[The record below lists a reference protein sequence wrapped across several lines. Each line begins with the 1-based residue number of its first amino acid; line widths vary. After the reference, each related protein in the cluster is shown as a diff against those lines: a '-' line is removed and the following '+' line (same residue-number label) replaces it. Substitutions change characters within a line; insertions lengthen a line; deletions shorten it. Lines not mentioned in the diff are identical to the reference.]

1 MDVLRKSEIGPLT
14 FGIEIEI
21 HVPVLKVLEDDPIQ
35 TALEFPSDDW
45 YKRNC
50 LFYTLEDGRKIPA
63 MREDVTAIKE
73 ARRRVWDA
81 LLLQFK
87 ETIERPRGTVHPDI
101 KVMIAETEHPMK
113 ATTNAS
119 SKEVSPPRNTLG
131 NFIDGHYEVYSS
143 WTVCKDE
150 SGCWYPKADG
160 ELFLPGRVPPIGPER
175 YSWFSIEIKSRVY
188 KDLIAMKED
197 LQKVCDR
204 IRSRFLVSINCG
216 QGHNRTSTHVHVGR
230 SGSWDPNQEGLPFNL
245 IEMKKLATAM
255 YILEL
260 VLMEMHAAW
269 KVDNHRYAAQLHG
282 YTHLGRFCNPNELF
296 EDSNL
301 PIESESSREDVAYI
315 PSDFDLNFRQCSEIK
330 MYLHQSVRDGPYAAG
345 IRMIWGADDLT
356 QLAWLLSGRERTRRG
371 AFAPHGL
378 VPSKENVIKS
388 RHLNTIEFR
397 HMHGSLDAEDIMN
410 WVRIIEKIVSSS
422 TSISDEEYAKL
433 MDDFNADGGGSINE
447 VANDLG
453 LTLAIKP
460 KEQIA
465 RETSLPEV
473 PNGKNERDRWSQ
485 IGPRIFL
492 SNSRNDVGTLL
503 NGLL

>member
-1 MDVLRKSEIGPLT
+1 MHPIRNSEVGALT

-21 HVPVLKVLEDDPIQ
+21 HVPVLGVLDDGPIQ
-35 TALEFPSDDW
+35 TALDFPPDDW
-45 YKRNC
+45 YRRNC
-50 LFYTLEDGRKIPA
+50 LFYTSEDGRKIPVV
-63 MREDVTAIKE
+63 REDVTASKE

-87 ETIERPRGTVHPDI
+87 ETIERPSERAHQDI

-113 ATTNAS
+113 AIASTS
-119 SKEVSPPRNTLG
+119 SKEVGPPRNMLG
-131 NFIDGHYEVYSS
+131 NFIDGHYEVYNS

-150 SGCWYPKADG
+150 SGCWYPEADG
-160 ELFLPGRVPPIGPER
+160 ELFLPGRVPPIGPEH
-175 YSWFSIEIKSRVY
+175 YSWFSIEIKSKVY
-188 KDLIAMKED
+188 KNLSEMKGD

-230 SGSWDPNQEGLPFNL
+230 SGNWDPNQEDLPFSL
-245 IEMKKLATAM
+245 VETKKMATAM
-255 YILEL
+255 YILEP
-260 VLMEMHAAW
+260 VLMEMNAPW

-282 YTHLGRFCNPNELF
+282 YTHLGRFCNPDARF
-296 EDSNL
+296 DSSNL
-301 PIESESSREDVAYI
+301 PIESESGREDIAYM
-315 PSDFDLNFRQCSEIK
+315 PSDFDQNFRQCSEIET
-330 MYLHQSVRDGPYAAG
+330 YLNQSVCDGPHAAG
-345 IRMIWGADDLT
+345 IYMIWGAGDLT

-371 AFAPHGL
+371 AFALHSL

-410 WVRIIEKIVSSS
+410 WIRIIEKIVSSS
-422 TSISDEEYAKL
+422 TSISDEEYTKL

-453 LTLAIKP
+453 LALAIKT
-460 KEQIA
+460 KEQIS

-473 PNGKNERDRWSQ
+473 PNVKGEKERWSR
-485 IGPRIFL
+485 IGPRMF
-492 SNSRNDVGTLL
+492 VKQP
-503 NGLL
+503 